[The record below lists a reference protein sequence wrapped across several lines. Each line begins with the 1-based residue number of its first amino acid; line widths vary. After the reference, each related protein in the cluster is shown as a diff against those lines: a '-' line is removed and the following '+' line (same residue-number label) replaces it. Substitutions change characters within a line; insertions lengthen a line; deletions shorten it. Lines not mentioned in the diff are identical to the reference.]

1 MYFRGSKMFKFVNCH
16 VLLKFILR
24 MLLIILQTLILDSHV
39 QTRNFIPFSSATNTY
54 IHTYIHIY
62 IYTHTY
68 IHTCYSE
75 YIYIYA
81 PTVQLA
87 WLQEHQR
94 RLLIPI
100 HGS

>member
-1 MYFRGSKMFKFVNCH
+1 MFKFVNCH

-54 IHTYIHIY
+54 IHT
-62 IYTHTY
+62 
-68 IHTCYSE
+68 CYSE